1 MDICLSLHI
10 WEHVPR
16 SPSMPSW
23 SLERESGNYK
33 GSNLRAKL
41 GKSQKTLAWQK
52 GINFP
57 RGCSQPRDQ
66 TQVSSSCRWILY
78 QLSHSGSPRVLEWV
92 AYPFSSGSSWPR
104 NSTGVSCI
112 AGAFFTNWAIRKCF
126 YWCSFY
132 QRFHMQ
138 ELLLWPPWPCQFL
151 FLYTHLA
158 YLSFQSTSYVAVSI
172 MQCSHL
178 FLQNV
183 K

>member
-112 AGAFFTNWAIRKCF
+112 AGAFFTNWAIRKAPPLPPPPNRCTPVNN
-126 YWCSFY
+126 WAESNVWVS
-132 QRFHMQ
+132 RSVRQ
-138 ELLLWPPWPCQFL
+138 EKWDGLVGRQGTPWNQVD
-151 FLYTHLA
+151 
-158 YLSFQSTSYVAVSI
+158 STVESW
-172 MQCSHL
+172 L
-178 FLQNV
+178 GPG
-183 K
+183 